1 MNIFLLCYD
10 IIVIGGGHA
19 GCEAA
24 MCGATMGSKVLM
36 ITSNLETIG
45 QMSCNPAIGGIAKGQ
60 IIRDIDALGGFS
72 GIVTDKASIQF
83 RMLNRSKG
91 PAMWSPRAQCDRN
104 LFAHTWRLTLESNE
118 NIHFWQDSVSQLYI
132 DDSNTIHGVK
142 TIMNISF
149 YSKAVIIASGT
160 FLNGK
165 IFIGNKQFIGGRIA
179 EAPTSG
185 IREQLINY
193 GIRYGRMKTGTPPR
207 INKNSVNFDK
217 MIEQKGDEE
226 PSSFSFNNKYSTLT
240 STNQKSCFITYT
252 NQQVHDI
259 LREGFKDSPLFNHV
273 IKGKGP
279 RYCPSIEDKITR
291 FADKERHQIFIEPEG
306 WETTEMYVNG
316 FSSSLAEDI
325 QYRAL
330 KNIPGLENVQMIRP
344 AYAIEYDYFPAT
356 QLKNTLETKV
366 IKNLYM
372 AGQINGTTGY
382 EEAACQGLIAAVNA
396 HLKINNKD
404 PFVLSRGQSYIG
416 VLIND
421 IVTKET
427 DEPYRMFTSRAEYR
441 ILLRQ
446 DNADLRLTQMG
457 YNIGLAS
464 SERLNSL
471 KTRKENINT
480 LFDLLKNV
488 KITPN
493 EANPILE
500 GICSSLI
507 NESQDISI
515 LIKRPYVNISSFQN
529 IDSLKFLKDFSKDVI
544 EEIEIIIKYDTY
556 LKKEHEAVERF
567 QKLEK
572 INIPD
577 DFDYNKIKS
586 LSAEG
591 KEKLIKFRPQTIY
604 DASQIS
610 GISVS
615 DVTILMS
622 YLR

>member
-1 MNIFLLCYD
+1 MNIFERCYD

-24 MCGATMGSKVLM
+24 MCGATMGSEVLM

-149 YSKAVIIASGT
+149 YAKAVIIASGT

-464 SERLNSL
+464 SERLDSL

-529 IDSLKFLKDFSKDVI
+529 IDSLKFLKDFNKDVI

-572 INIPD
+572 INIPY
-577 DFDYNKIKS
+577 DFDYNKIKA

>member
-1 MNIFLLCYD
+1 MNIFEQHYD

-60 IIRDIDALGGFS
+60 IVRDIDALGGFS

-118 NIHFWQDSVSQLYI
+118 NIHFWQDSVSQICI
-132 DDSNTIHGVK
+132 DDSHTVYGVK
-142 TIMNISF
+142 TVMNITF
-149 YSKAVIIASGT
+149 HSKAVIIASGT

-165 IFIGNKQFIGGRIA
+165 IFIGNKQFTGGRIA
-179 EAPTSG
+179 ESPTTG

-207 INKNSVNFDK
+207 INKNSVNFSK
-217 MIEQKGDEE
+217 MIEQKGDEN
-226 PSSFSFNNKYSTLT
+226 PGTFSFNNEYSKLT

-259 LREGFKDSPLFNHV
+259 LRQGFKYSPLFNHI

-316 FSSSLAEDI
+316 FSSSLSEDI
-325 QYRAL
+325 QYKAL
-330 KNIPGLENVQMIRP
+330 KNIPGLEEVQMIRP

-356 QLKNTLETKV
+356 QLRNTLETK
-366 IKNLYM
+366 IINNLYM

-396 HLKINNKD
+396 HLKINDKD

-421 IVTKET
+421 IVTKES

-446 DNADLRLTQMG
+446 DNADLRLTQIG
-457 YNIGLAS
+457 YDIGLAS
-464 SERLNSL
+464 SEKLHNLNI
-471 KTRKENINT
+471 RNENINE
-480 LFDLLKNV
+480 LLHLLKNV
-488 KITPN
+488 KITSQN
-493 EANPILE
+493 ANPILE
-500 GICSSLI
+500 RIDSSLI
-507 NESQDISI
+507 DESQNIAT
-515 LIKRPYVNISSFQN
+515 LIKRPHVNISDFN
-529 IDSLKFLKDFSKDVI
+529 NVNSLQFLNRFSQDVI
-544 EEIEIIIKYDTY
+544 EEVEIMIKYDTY
-556 LKKEHEAVERF
+556 LKKEHESVERF

-572 INIPD
+572 INIPYN
-577 DFDYNKIKS
+577 FDYNKVKA